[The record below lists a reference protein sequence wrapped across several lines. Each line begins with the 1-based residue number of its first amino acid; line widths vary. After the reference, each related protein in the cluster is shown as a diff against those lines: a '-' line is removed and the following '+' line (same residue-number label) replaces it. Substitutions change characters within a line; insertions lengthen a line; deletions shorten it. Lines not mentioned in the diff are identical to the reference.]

1 MNTTLIIIACCLV
14 ISAFFSASEM
24 AFSSL
29 NKVRLKSMAEQGNSK
44 AQLALQMVDR
54 YDDLLST
61 ILVGNNVVNI
71 LCSSMATVLFI
82 GLLGDVQGPG
92 AATVVTTIVV
102 LIFGEISPKS
112 IAKESPEAFA
122 MATAPILNVIVKLFV
137 PINFL
142 FGLWKKL
149 LSKLIKSSGDQAVTE
164 AELLTYIDE
173 VEQGGTIDEQERDLI
188 RSAIGFTDLEVQD
201 IFTPR
206 IEIVSISTDMS
217 NDEIENVFM
226 DSGYS
231 RLPIHDGDIDK
242 IVGTLYQKDFYRL
255 VIHGKQ
261 DLKDVIRPALFTS
274 KYKLIGDLLKQ
285 LQHEQQ
291 HLAIVIDEYGCTAGL
306 ATMEDILEEIVGD
319 IWDEYDVISD
329 DIQPQEDGT
338 YLVEGT
344 CNVEELF
351 DFLGQKREFDVTTV
365 NGWMMDVLGRIPA
378 VGDNVK
384 EDGFTVTVTK
394 SNGRRAE
401 QVHVVIEKPHADE
414 IVSR

>member
-29 NKVRLKSMAEQGNSK
+29 NKVRLKSMADQGDSK
-44 AQLALQMVDR
+44 AKLALQMIDR

-82 GLLGDVQGPG
+82 DLLGQVQGPG
-92 AATVVTTIVV
+92 VATIVTTVVV

-112 IAKESPEAFA
+112 IAKESPEKFA
-122 MATAPILNVIVKLFV
+122 MATASILNIIVKLFV

-149 LSKLIKSSGDQAVTE
+149 LSKIIKSNGDQAVTE

-173 VEQGGTIDEQERDLI
+173 VEQGGTIDEQEGSII

-206 IEIVSISTDMS
+206 IDIVSVSTDMN
-217 NDEIENVFM
+217 NDEIEAVFM
-226 DSGYS
+226 ESGYS

-261 DLKDVIRPALFTS
+261 ELKDVIRPALFTS

-285 LQHEQQ
+285 LQREQQ

-319 IWDEYDVISD
+319 IWDEYDVVSD
-329 DIQPQEDGT
+329 DIQQQEDGS

-344 CNVEELF
+344 CNVEEFF
-351 DFLGQKREFDVTTV
+351 DFLGQKREFEVTTV

-378 VGDNVK
+378 VGDSVK
-384 EDGFTVTVTK
+384 EDGFTATVIK

-401 QVHVVIEKPHADE
+401 QVQVVIDKIQQDGA
-414 IVSR
+414 